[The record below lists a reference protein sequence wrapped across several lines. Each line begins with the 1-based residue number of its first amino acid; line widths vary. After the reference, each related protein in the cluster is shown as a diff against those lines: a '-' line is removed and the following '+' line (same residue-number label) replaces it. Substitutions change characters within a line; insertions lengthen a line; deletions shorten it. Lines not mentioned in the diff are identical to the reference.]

1 MNKDEIA
8 LKLANKMRGSEVKN
22 FGVFVDLPNGNR
34 GMIRSEILD
43 FGIPTGNPAPEKIT
57 DASYVVDAMEMMRV
71 LNGEKT

>member
-8 LKLANKMRGSEVKN
+8 LKLANKMHGSGVQN

-43 FGIPTGNPAPEKIT
+43 FGISTGNPAPEKIT
-57 DASYVVDAMEMMRV
+57 DASYVVDEPEMMMALDGV
-71 LNGEKT
+71 E